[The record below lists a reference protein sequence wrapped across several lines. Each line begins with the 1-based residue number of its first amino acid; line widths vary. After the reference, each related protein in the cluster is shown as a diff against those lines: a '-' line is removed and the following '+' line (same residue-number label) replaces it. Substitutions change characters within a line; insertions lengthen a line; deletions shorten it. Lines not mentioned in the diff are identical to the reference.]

1 MGKSVKTGKFPWS
14 IKGVSVEARDFVR
27 TAAAERGITMGE
39 WLTNVI
45 QNETK
50 AFESTGDSQQK
61 TNDVFKTPQMVTE
74 VPKRAEDSLLKKLDE
89 TEGRVL
95 EAVKP
100 LREILLKLSLRL
112 EALESRQEI
121 ELSLIHI

>member
-1 MGKSVKTGKFPWS
+1 MVKSVKTGKFPWS

-39 WLTNVI
+39 WLTTVI

-61 TNDVFKTPQMVTE
+61 TNDVFKTPEMVTE
-74 VPKRAEDSLLKKLDE
+74 DPKRAEDSLLKKLDE

-95 EAVKP
+95 EAMKP

-112 EALESRQEI
+112 EALESRH
-121 ELSLIHI
+121 ELER

>member
-74 VPKRAEDSLLKKLDE
+74 VSKRPEDSLLKKLDE

-112 EALESRQEI
+112 EALESRHEI
-121 ELSLIHI
+121 KR

>member
-1 MGKSVKTGKFPWS
+1 MVKRVKTGKFPWS

-61 TNDVFKTPQMVTE
+61 TDDVFKTPEMVTE

-100 LREILLKLSLRL
+100 LREIVLKLSLRL
-112 EALESRQEI
+112 EALESRHEI
-121 ELSLIHI
+121 ER

>member
-39 WLTNVI
+39 WLTIVI

-112 EALESRQEI
+112 EALESRHEI
-121 ELSLIHI
+121 KR

>member
-39 WLTNVI
+39 WLTIVI

-112 EALESRQEI
+112 EALESRHEI
-121 ELSLIHI
+121 ER

>member
-14 IKGVSVEARDFVR
+14 IKGVSVEARDLVR

-74 VPKRAEDSLLKKLDE
+74 IPKRAEDSLLKKLDE

-100 LREILLKLSLRL
+100 LREIVLKLSLRL
-112 EALESRQEI
+112 EALESRHEI
-121 ELSLIHI
+121 ER

>member
-27 TAAAERGITMGE
+27 TAAAERGITIGE
-39 WLTNVI
+39 WLTTVI

-50 AFESTGDSQQK
+50 ASESTGDSQQK

-100 LREILLKLSLRL
+100 LREIVLKLSLRL
-112 EALESRQEI
+112 EALESRHEI
-121 ELSLIHI
+121 ER

>member
-1 MGKSVKTGKFPWS
+1 MVKSVKTRKFPWS

-45 QNETK
+45 QNETN
-50 AFESTGDSQQK
+50 AFESTGDNQQK
-61 TNDVFKTPQMVTE
+61 NDDGFNTPQTITE

-95 EAVKP
+95 EAMKP
-100 LREILLKLSLRL
+100 LREILMKLSLRL
-112 EALESRQEI
+112 EALESRNEI
-121 ELSLIHI
+121 ER

>member
-74 VPKRAEDSLLKKLDE
+74 VSKRPEDSLLKKLDE

-100 LREILLKLSLRL
+100 LREIVLKLSLRL
-112 EALESRQEI
+112 EALESRH
-121 ELSLIHI
+121 ELER

>member
-1 MGKSVKTGKFPWS
+1 MVKSVKTGKFPWS

-50 AFESTGDSQQK
+50 AFEPTADSQQK
-61 TNDVFKTPQMVTE
+61 TNDGFKTPQMVTE
-74 VPKRAEDSLLKKLDE
+74 IPKRAEDSLLKKLDE

-112 EALESRQEI
+112 EALESRHEI
-121 ELSLIHI
+121 KR

>member
-61 TNDVFKTPQMVTE
+61 TNDVFKTPEMVTE

-95 EAVKP
+95 EAMKP

-112 EALESRQEI
+112 EALESRH
-121 ELSLIHI
+121 ELER

>member
-45 QNETK
+45 QNETQ
-50 AFESTGDSQQK
+50 AFGSTGDSQQK
-61 TNDVFKTPQMVTE
+61 TNDVFKTPLLVKE

-100 LREILLKLSLRL
+100 LREIVLKLSLRL
-112 EALESRQEI
+112 EALESRLEI
-121 ELSLIHI
+121 ER

>member
-1 MGKSVKTGKFPWS
+1 MVKSVKTGKFPWS
-14 IKGVSVEARDFVR
+14 IKGVSVEAREFVR
-27 TAAAERGITMGE
+27 TAAAERGITIGE
-39 WLTNVI
+39 WLTTVI

-50 AFESTGDSQQK
+50 AFDSTGDSQQK

-100 LREILLKLSLRL
+100 LREIVLKLSLRL
-112 EALESRQEI
+112 EALESRHEI
-121 ELSLIHI
+121 KR

>member
-1 MGKSVKTGKFPWS
+1 MVKSVKTRKFPWS

-45 QNETK
+45 QNETN
-50 AFESTGDSQQK
+50 AFESTGDNQQK
-61 TNDVFKTPQMVTE
+61 IDDSFNTPQMIRE

-95 EAVKP
+95 GAMKP
-100 LREILLKLSLRL
+100 LREILMKLSLRL
-112 EALESRQEI
+112 EALESRNEI
-121 ELSLIHI
+121 ER

>member
-1 MGKSVKTGKFPWS
+1 MVKRVKTGKFPWS

-112 EALESRQEI
+112 EVLESRHEI
-121 ELSLIHI
+121 ER

>member
-45 QNETK
+45 QNETQ
-50 AFESTGDSQQK
+50 AFGSTGDSQQK
-61 TNDVFKTPQMVTE
+61 TNDVFKTPLMVTE

-100 LREILLKLSLRL
+100 LREIVLKLSLRL
-112 EALESRQEI
+112 EALESRLEI
-121 ELSLIHI
+121 ER

>member
-27 TAAAERGITMGE
+27 TAAAERGITIGE
-39 WLTNVI
+39 WLTTVI

-100 LREILLKLSLRL
+100 LREIVLKLSLRL
-112 EALESRQEI
+112 EALESRLEI
-121 ELSLIHI
+121 ER

>member
-1 MGKSVKTGKFPWS
+1 MVKSVKTGKFPWS

-27 TAAAERGITMGE
+27 TAAAERGITIGE
-39 WLTNVI
+39 WLTTVI

-50 AFESTGDSQQK
+50 ASESTGDSQQK

-112 EALESRQEI
+112 EALESRHEI
-121 ELSLIHI
+121 ER

>member
-27 TAAAERGITMGE
+27 TAAAERGITIGE
-39 WLTNVI
+39 WLTTVI

-50 AFESTGDSQQK
+50 ASESTGDSQQK

-74 VPKRAEDSLLKKLDE
+74 VPKRTEDSLLKKLDE

-100 LREILLKLSLRL
+100 LREIVLKLSLRL
-112 EALESRQEI
+112 EALESRHEI
-121 ELSLIHI
+121 ER

>member
-14 IKGVSVEARDFVR
+14 IKGVSVDARDFVR
-27 TAAAERGITMGE
+27 TAAAERGITIGE

-50 AFESTGDSQQK
+50 AFDSTGDSQQK
-61 TNDVFKTPQMVTE
+61 TIDIFKTPQMVTE

-112 EALESRQEI
+112 EALESRHEI
-121 ELSLIHI
+121 ER

>member
-1 MGKSVKTGKFPWS
+1 MVKSVKTGKFPWS

-74 VPKRAEDSLLKKLDE
+74 VSKRPEDSLLKKLDE

-100 LREILLKLSLRL
+100 LREIVLKLSLRL
-112 EALESRQEI
+112 EALESRHEI
-121 ELSLIHI
+121 ER

>member
-1 MGKSVKTGKFPWS
+1 MGKSVKTGKFPWR

-27 TAAAERGITMGE
+27 TAAAERGITIGE
-39 WLTNVI
+39 WLTTVI

-112 EALESRQEI
+112 EALESRHEI
-121 ELSLIHI
+121 ER

>member
-1 MGKSVKTGKFPWS
+1 MVKSVKTGKFPWS

-61 TNDVFKTPQMVTE
+61 TNDVSKTPQMLTE
-74 VPKRAEDSLLKKLDE
+74 VPERAEDSLLKKLDE

-100 LREILLKLSLRL
+100 LREIVLKLSLRL
-112 EALESRQEI
+112 EALESRHEI
-121 ELSLIHI
+121 ER

>member
-112 EALESRQEI
+112 EALESRHEI
-121 ELSLIHI
+121 ER

>member
-27 TAAAERGITMGE
+27 TAAAERGITIGE
-39 WLTNVI
+39 WLTTVI

-74 VPKRAEDSLLKKLDE
+74 VPKRAEDSLLKKLSE

-112 EALESRQEI
+112 EALESRHEI
-121 ELSLIHI
+121 ER

>member
-27 TAAAERGITMGE
+27 TAAADRGITMGE

-112 EALESRQEI
+112 EALESRHEI
-121 ELSLIHI
+121 ER

>member
-112 EALESRQEI
+112 EALESRHEV
-121 ELSLIHI
+121 ER

>member
-1 MGKSVKTGKFPWS
+1 MVKSVKTGKFPWS

-39 WLTNVI
+39 WLTTVI

-100 LREILLKLSLRL
+100 LREIVLKLSLRL
-112 EALESRQEI
+112 EALESRHEI
-121 ELSLIHI
+121 KR

>member
-1 MGKSVKTGKFPWS
+1 MVKSVKTGKFPWS
-14 IKGVSVEARDFVR
+14 IKGVSVEAREFVR
-27 TAAAERGITMGE
+27 TAAAERGITIGE
-39 WLTNVI
+39 WLTTVI

-50 AFESTGDSQQK
+50 AFDSTGDSQQK

-112 EALESRQEI
+112 EALESRHEI
-121 ELSLIHI
+121 ER

>member
-74 VPKRAEDSLLKKLDE
+74 VSKRPEDSLLKKLDE

-100 LREILLKLSLRL
+100 LREIVLKLSLRL
-112 EALESRQEI
+112 EALESRHEI
-121 ELSLIHI
+121 ER

>member
-95 EAVKP
+95 EAMKP

-112 EALESRQEI
+112 EALESRHEI
-121 ELSLIHI
+121 KR

>member
-61 TNDVFKTPQMVTE
+61 TNDVSKTPQMLTE
-74 VPKRAEDSLLKKLDE
+74 VPERAEDSLLKKLDE

-100 LREILLKLSLRL
+100 LREIVLKLSLRL
-112 EALESRQEI
+112 EALESRHEI
-121 ELSLIHI
+121 ER

>member
-39 WLTNVI
+39 WLTNMI

-61 TNDVFKTPQMVTE
+61 TNDVSKTPQMLTE
-74 VPKRAEDSLLKKLDE
+74 VPERAEDSLLKKLDE

-100 LREILLKLSLRL
+100 LREIVLKLSLRL
-112 EALESRQEI
+112 EALESRHEI
-121 ELSLIHI
+121 ER

>member
-61 TNDVFKTPQMVTE
+61 TNDGFKTPQMVTE

-112 EALESRQEI
+112 EALESRHEI
-121 ELSLIHI
+121 ER

>member
-50 AFESTGDSQQK
+50 AFESTDDSQQK

-112 EALESRQEI
+112 EALESRHEI
-121 ELSLIHI
+121 ER

>member
-1 MGKSVKTGKFPWS
+1 MVKRVKTRKFPWS

-45 QNETK
+45 QNEMS
-50 AFESTGDSQQK
+50 AFESTGDNQQK
-61 TNDVFKTPQMVTE
+61 IDDSFKTPQMITE
-74 VPKRAEDSLLKKLDE
+74 APKRAENSLLKKLDE

-95 EAVKP
+95 EAMKP

-112 EALESRQEI
+112 EALESRNEI
-121 ELSLIHI
+121 ER

>member
-1 MGKSVKTGKFPWS
+1 MVKSVKTGKFPWS

-27 TAAAERGITMGE
+27 TAAAERGITIGE
-39 WLTNVI
+39 WLTTVI

-112 EALESRQEI
+112 EALESRHEI
-121 ELSLIHI
+121 ER